1 MDEKLSVTEQLKSGV
16 ALEIRGVLSRRGLLQ
31 SDAAAILGVP
41 ASKVSDV
48 VRGRLRGYSLDR
60 LTDWLQKLMGE

>member
-60 LTDWLQKLMGE
+60 LTYWLQKLRA